1 LNGYTKIYSNGGAF
15 AVIEANGS
23 ITAWGNSGYGGINTP
38 PDSGYIKIYSNEE
51 GAPEP
56 PAFGSPHT
64 AIEPLALRAAKAYIV
79 E

>member
-1 LNGYTKIYSNGGAF
+1 VPAGNGYTKIYSNGGAF

-38 PDSGYIKIYSNEE
+38 PDSGYIKIYSNEYVID
-51 GAPEP
+51 P
-56 PAFGSPHT
+56 S
-64 AIEPLALRAAKAYIV
+64 ALRAAKAPSF